1 LASAANKRTARVDSE
16 QVCHLLVLDYG
27 LHTSQHPFNHK
38 EGWVGGW
45 EELDFLYYAPG
56 RELKDDYEDR
66 ELRSPFDVTL
76 AAIPQSLTGWET

>member
-1 LASAANKRTARVDSE
+1 M
-16 QVCHLLVLDYG
+16 
-27 LHTSQHPFNHK
+27 
-38 EGWVGGW
+38 
-45 EELDFLYYAPG
+45 EEIDFLYYAPG